1 MIREAY
7 EDTVLHIPNPHGQE
21 GITTVPIP
29 KGLQV
34 RIFIDLINHT
44 SNFLG
49 LGGD

>member
-1 MIREAY
+1 MLKSNEAAGHLMIREAY

-34 RIFIDLINHT
+34 RIFIMI
-44 SNFLG
+44 
-49 LGGD
+49 